1 MINHELAEE
10 LYKQSIKKFG
20 KLKLYSS
27 FTGNIWSADR
37 ASMQLISKFNTGIR
51 FLLWVADIIPLKTKK
66 LIMITNAF

>member
-1 MINHELAEE
+1 MINHELTEE

-27 FTGNIWSADR
+27 FTGNIWSADL

-51 FLLWVADIIPLKTKK
+51 FLL
-66 LIMITNAF
+66 